1 MLRALLWAAQ
11 GVLILAFVAGFA
23 ARYVHPRDAWW
34 LQGVALALPLLT
46 LLLAVAVVGH
56 AAARQTVWVVI
67 YLVLLAAVA
76 PRFVGWPARAGSD
89 PVLRVLSFNAD
100 NAYYGTDGEPA
111 LARVLD
117 RFEPRL
123 VALQEASLVWF
134 QYEDLVATTPGYRPL
149 VGHPHLRPPPV
160 EPELEGGRRLPVLTD
175 GEWVSFEEVEIGD
188 PDDDEA
194 GPRSTLTRS
203 VIEWEGQSIVVYN
216 VHLRSFGPAR
226 PWRSRQRDGLLTVG
240 AWREALATYRHD
252 FRARAE
258 DAERL
263 RRVLDAEPHP
273 FLLCGD
279 LNSTPHHWTYAHLG
293 RGLVDAFGQAGRG
306 WGATYHDR
314 LPLVR
319 IDFIL
324 ASPHWRAIS
333 AGVPRGLASDHRSVV
348 ARLALRRSAFAP
360 PRG

>member
-11 GVLILAFVAGFA
+11 GVLILAFAAAFA

-34 LQGVALALPLLT
+34 LQGVALALPFLT
-46 LLLAVAVVGH
+46 LLLVVAVVGH
-56 AAARQTVWVVI
+56 AVARQAAGVAL
-67 YLVLLAAVA
+67 YLMLLVAVA
-76 PRFVGWPARAGSD
+76 PRFVGWPARAGSG
-89 PVLRVLSFNAD
+89 PVLRVLTFNAD
-100 NAYYGTDGEPA
+100 HTYYGAGGEA
-111 LARVLD
+111 GLARVLD
-117 RFEPRL
+117 RFEPEL

-134 QYEDLVATTPGYRPL
+134 QYEDFATTTPGYRPL
-149 VGHPHLRPPPV
+149 IAHPRLSPPPV
-160 EPELEGGRRLPVLTD
+160 EPELEGGRQLPVLTD
-175 GEWVSFEEVEIGD
+175 GEWVSFEEVEIGG
-188 PDDDEA
+188 PDDDDT

-203 VIEWEGQSIVVYN
+203 EIDWEGQRIAVYN

-226 PWRSRQRDGLLTVG
+226 PWRSRQRDGVLTLG
-240 AWREALATYRHD
+240 AWREALATYRDD

-263 RRVLDAEPHP
+263 RAALDAEPLP

-279 LNSTPHHWTYAHLG
+279 LNSTPHHWTYAHLS

-319 IDFIL
+319 IDYIL
-324 ASPHWRAIS
+324 ASSHWRAIS

-348 ARLALRRSAFAP
+348 ARLALRRSPVASA
-360 PRG
+360 RE